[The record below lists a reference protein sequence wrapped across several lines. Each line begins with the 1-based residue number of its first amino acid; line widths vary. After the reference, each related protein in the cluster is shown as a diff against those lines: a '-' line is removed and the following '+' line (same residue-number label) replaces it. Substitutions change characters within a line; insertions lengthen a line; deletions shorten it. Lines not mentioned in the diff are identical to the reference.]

1 MYVTAFFSDLDF
13 HGSDDIAA
21 AAASGRAAGR
31 ARENR
36 LSADTISGGKN
47 GNVFLKA
54 IGPHLSA
61 KLYFHAQQPAN

>member
-21 AAASGRAAGR
+21 AATAEGTADWR

-36 LSADTISGGKN
+36 LSADTISGGK
-47 GNVFLKA
+47 KW
-54 IGPHLSA
+54 
-61 KLYFHAQQPAN
+61 